1 MSKFILC
8 SCTYCSYMFKDNGT
22 YRCKKQDNKEIKLS
36 EMTEDFKIKIN
47 GCQEFEFDESK
58 VVPYTYDSESDKE

>member
-8 SCTYCSYMFKDNGT
+8 SCAYCSYMFKDGGV
-22 YRCKKQDNKEIKLS
+22 YRCKKQANKEIKLS
-36 EMTEDFKIKIN
+36 ETTEDFKIKIN